1 MKTIK
6 YSLCVSAALLL
17 SSCGIYTTYKPTD
30 KVPENL
36 YGNMDADTVVPLS
49 TLEWKELFTDPQLQ
63 SLITKALDQNID
75 LRTSDLRVTEA
86 EAALRASKLAFL
98 PSFAI
103 APQGTVSSFD
113 KMKAIQ
119 TYTLPLS
126 ASWEV
131 DIFGRLRNVKKQ
143 SSAAFEQSKD
153 YRQAVKTQVISSV
166 ANTYYTLLMLDEQL
180 EISIATETSWK
191 ETVDVMRK
199 LMNAG
204 QGTEAS
210 VAQMEATYY
219 SIQNSVLD
227 LREQLNQVENAMCL
241 LLGETLH
248 HIERGNLSDQ
258 TFPENIS
265 VGLPVTLLSQRPDV
279 RSAERGIEQ
288 AFYVTNQARAAFYPS
303 LNLSGN
309 VGWTNSAGSM
319 VINPGKLIANAI
331 GSLTL
336 PLFSKGRNKANLD
349 IAKAQQEEAALAFEQ
364 TLLNAGKEVNDAMTQ
379 YQTAKAKSERFRLQV
394 EASGRAYRSTR
405 LLMSHGPT
413 TYLEVLTAQ
422 QTHLTTQLQQTANRF
437 AEIQSIINLYH
448 ALGGEGIE

>member
-1 MKTIK
+1 MKTII
-6 YSLCVSAALLL
+6 YPICVGVAFLMSG
-17 SSCGIYTTYKPTD
+17 CGIYTTYKPVET
-30 KVPENL
+30 VPDNL
-36 YGNMDADTVVPLS
+36 YGNVEQIDTVSPLN
-49 TLEWKELFTDPQLQ
+49 TMEWKELFTDPMLQ
-63 SLITKALDQNID
+63 SLIEKALAQNID

-98 PSFAI
+98 PSFAL

-113 KMKAIQ
+113 KAKAVQ

-126 ASWEV
+126 ASWEI
-131 DIFGRLRNVKKQ
+131 DIFGRLRNARKQ
-143 SSAAFEQSKD
+143 SSAALEQSKD
-153 YRQAVKTQVISSV
+153 YRQAVRAQVISTV

-180 EISIATETSWK
+180 EISTATEATWK

-219 SIQNSVLD
+219 SIKNSVLD
-227 LREQLNQVENAMCL
+227 LREQINQVENAMSI
-241 LLGETLH
+241 LLGESVH
-248 HIERGNLSDQ
+248 HIERGKLWDQ
-258 TFPENIS
+258 KFPDNIS

-319 VINPGKLIANAI
+319 VINPGKFIANAI
-331 GSLTL
+331 GSLTI
-336 PLFSKGRNKANLD
+336 PLFSKGRNKANLE

-379 YQTAKAKSERFRLQV
+379 YQTAKEKSELFKSQV
-394 EASGRAYRSTR
+394 DASERAYKSTQ
-405 LLMSHGPT
+405 LLMRHGPT

-422 QTHLTTQLQQTANRF
+422 QTFLSAQLQQTANRF
-437 AEIQSIINLYH
+437 SEIQSVINLYH
-448 ALGGEGIE
+448 ALGGGAD

>member
-1 MKTIK
+1 M
-6 YSLCVSAALLL
+6 SG
-17 SSCGIYTTYKPTD
+17 CGIYTTYKPVET
-30 KVPENL
+30 VPDNL
-36 YGNMDADTVVPLS
+36 YGNVEQIDTVSPLN
-49 TLEWKELFTDPQLQ
+49 TMEWKELFTDPMLQ
-63 SLITKALDQNID
+63 SLIEKALAQNID

-98 PSFAI
+98 PSFAL

-113 KMKAIQ
+113 KAKAVQ

-126 ASWEV
+126 ASWEI
-131 DIFGRLRNVKKQ
+131 DIFGRLRNARKQ
-143 SSAAFEQSKD
+143 SSAALEQSKD
-153 YRQAVKTQVISSV
+153 YRQAVRAQVISTV

-180 EISIATETSWK
+180 EISTATEATWK

-219 SIQNSVLD
+219 SIKNSVLD
-227 LREQLNQVENAMCL
+227 LREQINQVENAMSI
-241 LLGETLH
+241 LLGESVH
-248 HIERGNLSDQ
+248 HIERGKLWDQ
-258 TFPENIS
+258 KFPDNIS

-319 VINPGKLIANAI
+319 VINPGKFIANAI
-331 GSLTL
+331 GSLTI
-336 PLFSKGRNKANLD
+336 PLFSKGRNKANLE

-379 YQTAKAKSERFRLQV
+379 YQTAKEKSELFKSQV
-394 EASGRAYRSTR
+394 DASERAYKSTQ
-405 LLMSHGPT
+405 LLMRHGPT

-422 QTHLTTQLQQTANRF
+422 QTFLSAQLQQTANRF
-437 AEIQSIINLYH
+437 SEIQSVINLYH
-448 ALGGEGIE
+448 ALGGGAD

>member
-1 MKTIK
+1 MKPII
-6 YSLCVSAALLL
+6 YPICVGVALLM
-17 SSCGIYTTYKPTD
+17 SGCGLYTTYKPVE

-36 YGNMDADTVVPLS
+36 YGNIELNDSVAPLNTMS
-49 TLEWKELFTDPQLQ
+49 WKELFTDPQLQ
-63 SLITKALDQNID
+63 TLISKALEQNID
-75 LRTSDLRVTEA
+75 LRTADLRVTEA

-113 KMKAIQ
+113 KSKAVQ
-119 TYTLPLS
+119 TYTLPLA

-131 DIFGRLRNVKKQ
+131 DIFGRLRNAKKQ
-143 SSAAFEQSKD
+143 SAAALEQSKD
-153 YRQAVKTQVISSV
+153 YRQAVRTQIISAF

-180 EISIATETSWK
+180 EISTATEATWK

-204 QGTEAS
+204 MGTEAS

-227 LREQLNQVENAMCL
+227 LRDQINQLENAMSL
-241 LLGETLH
+241 LLGESVH
-248 HIERGNLSDQ
+248 HIERGRLADQ
-258 TFPENIS
+258 TFPDNIA
-265 VGLPVTLLSQRPDV
+265 VGVPVTLLSQRPDV

-319 VINPGKLIANAI
+319 VVNPGKLIANAI
-331 GSLTL
+331 GSLTM
-336 PLFSKGRNKANLD
+336 PLFSRGRNKANLE

-379 YQTAKAKSERFRLQV
+379 YQIAKNKSELLACQV
-394 EASGRAYRSTR
+394 DASERAYKSTQ
-405 LLMSHGPT
+405 LLMRHGPT

-422 QTHLTTQLQQTANRF
+422 QALLTAQLQQAANRF
-437 AEIQSIINLYH
+437 SEIQSVINIYH
-448 ALGGEGIE
+448 ALGGGTE